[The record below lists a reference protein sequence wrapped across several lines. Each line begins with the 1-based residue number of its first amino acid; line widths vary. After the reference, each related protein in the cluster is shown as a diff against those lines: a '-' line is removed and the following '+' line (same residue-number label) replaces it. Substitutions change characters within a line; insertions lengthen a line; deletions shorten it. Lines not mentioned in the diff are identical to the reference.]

1 MKLSREGTDE
11 EFKFKQGDEVTYSID
26 NKDYSVMRRIVMI
39 DGRKIYQLYAC
50 DNNNPNQTI
59 QVQDEDTLTET
70 DCHNVLEKIWPTLTF
85 DGDFYKLHNY
95 IINNILGRI
104 CDYNTH
110 NDHKIETYIENDLFF
125 LKFDGVVFSKSK
137 N

>member
-11 EFKFKQGDEVTYSID
+11 EFKFKQGCEVTYSVD
-26 NKDYSVMRRIVMI
+26 NKDYSVMRRIVI
-39 DGRKIYQLYAC
+39 VDGRKIYQLYAC
-50 DNNNPNQTI
+50 DEKNPNQTI

-70 DCHNVLEKIWPTLTF
+70 DCHAVLEKIWPTLAF
-85 DGDFYKLHNY
+85 DGDFYKFHNN

-104 CDYNTH
+104 CDYNDH
-110 NDHKIETYIENDLFF
+110 RDHKIETYLENDIFC
-125 LKFDGVVFSKSK
+125 LKFNGVVFSKSK